1 MAMFRTA
8 QDALVHHDDTFLIVE
23 SAPHTGFALFFE
35 PGRTY
40 RGQTEARQWFGHESR
55 RDELGRR
62 WQRQID
68 RLVVDDFGSLVEVP
82 A

>member
-8 QDALVHHDDTFLIVE
+8 NDTLVHHDDTFLIVE
-23 SAPHTGFALFFE
+23 SATHTEFALFFE
-35 PGRTY
+35 PGRSY
-40 RGQTEARQWFGHESR
+40 RGQTKERQWFGHEAR

-68 RLVVDDFGSLVEVP
+68 RLVVDNFGALVEVP